1 VTINEAGS
9 GELSLPSN
17 SRECRDDIPLM
28 LESQSS
34 TSKGPA
40 PGVDR
45 GSLNSRRFVVRFRL
59 METES
64 QRHSQTPLG
73 TRLWWLISGRAAAVI
88 VLLLASVGWKWSAV
102 GHGLGP
108 SFNAVAPIILTVI
121 GLTIIYCAARLLWKN
136 YLAQA
141 RFQFFADVLLVTW
154 LVWITGRA
162 SSPYAALYV
171 VIISI
176 ASLFVGPRG
185 ALITSVGSAA
195 AFNACALLALSGTAY
210 GITGESFASTIQY
223 VGISDVS
230 FLVVGLLSSKLAHR
244 QTRSDVQLA
253 AATRSLADLRALHER
268 IVESIRSGVITTD
281 LQGHIYTFNAAAEE
295 ITGYKGPDV
304 RGHDASIFFGD
315 MTRQIADSMNAAA
328 TGKVSPRFQA
338 DCLTPDGL
346 ALRLGFSIAP
356 LSGESGETSGM
367 VITFQDL
374 TDIRAL
380 EETSRRQDRM
390 AAVGRL
396 AASIAHEIRNPLA
409 AMRGSIQMLRSEMDG
424 DTEQAQLMEIILR
437 ESDRLNKIVADYLNY
452 ARPRPAELKNVD
464 IGTLVAETFKL
475 LRNSAELSE
484 RHVLEQHLPQRPS
497 IVSGDPEQLKQVCWN
512 IARNALKSMP
522 DGGKFSAAVEEIDGN
537 RVRLSFSDT
546 GCGMTPEQVERLFE
560 PFTST
565 TGGTGLG
572 LSIVYQIIR
581 DHSGTINVRSQQ
593 AKGTTITI
601 ELPVST

>member
-1 VTINEAGS
+1 MESTTSAD
-9 GELSLPSN
+9 LPRSFGN
-17 SRECRDDIPLM
+17 
-28 LESQSS
+28 
-34 TSKGPA
+34 
-40 PGVDR
+40 
-45 GSLNSRRFVVRFRL
+45 
-59 METES
+59 
-64 QRHSQTPLG
+64 
-73 TRLWWLISGRAAAVI
+73 RLWWLIIGRGAAVI
-88 VLLLASVGWKWSAV
+88 VLVLIGLAWKSSALGRGVVTSLSAV
-102 GHGLGP
+102 T
-108 SFNAVAPIILTVI
+108 PIILTAA
-121 GLTIIYCAARLLWKN
+121 GLTIVYCAVRLLWKN

-141 RFQFFADVLLVTW
+141 RIQFLADILLVTW
-154 LVWITGRA
+154 LVWMTGNV
-162 SSPYAALYV
+162 SSPYAALYI

-185 ALITSVGSAA
+185 TMITSIGSAA
-195 AFNACALLALSGTAY
+195 AFNACVLVAVNQMGAGHA
-210 GITGESFASTIQY
+210 TGESLANAIQA
-223 VGISDVS
+223 VGLSDLS
-230 FLVVGLLSSKLAHR
+230 FLVVGLLAAKLADR

-253 AATRSLADLRALHER
+253 ATARSLADLRALHQR
-268 IVESIRSGVITTD
+268 IVESIRSGVVTTD

-295 ITGYKGPDV
+295 ITGYKVSDV

-338 DCLTPDGL
+338 DCLTPNGL

-356 LSGESGETSGM
+356 LSGESGEISGM

-409 AMRGSIQMLRSEMDG
+409 AMRGSIQMLRSEMEG

-452 ARPRPAELKNVD
+452 ARPRPVELKNVD
-464 IGTLVAETFKL
+464 ISALVADTFKL

-484 RHVLEQHLPQRPS
+484 GHRLEEDLPARPA

-512 IARNALKSMP
+512 IARNAMISMP
-522 DGGKFSAAVEEIDGN
+522 NGGTFSVSLAEVDGN
-537 RVRLSFSDT
+537 RLRLSFSDS

-581 DHSGTINVRSQQ
+581 DHSGTINVRSRLGE
-593 AKGTTITI
+593 GTTITI
-601 ELPVST
+601 ELPVTQ

>member
-1 VTINEAGS
+1 MESTTSAH
-9 GELSLPSN
+9 LPRSFGN
-17 SRECRDDIPLM
+17 
-28 LESQSS
+28 
-34 TSKGPA
+34 
-40 PGVDR
+40 
-45 GSLNSRRFVVRFRL
+45 
-59 METES
+59 
-64 QRHSQTPLG
+64 
-73 TRLWWLISGRAAAVI
+73 RLWWLIIGRGAAVI
-88 VLLLASVGWKWSAV
+88 VLVLIGLAWKSSALGRGVVTSLSAV
-102 GHGLGP
+102 T
-108 SFNAVAPIILTVI
+108 PIILTAA
-121 GLTIIYCAARLLWKN
+121 GLTIVYCAVRLLWKN

-141 RFQFFADVLLVTW
+141 RIQFLADILLVTW
-154 LVWITGRA
+154 LVWMTGNV
-162 SSPYAALYV
+162 SSPYAALYI

-185 ALITSVGSAA
+185 TMITSIGSAA
-195 AFNACALLALSGTAY
+195 AFNTCVLFAVNQMGAGHA
-210 GITGESFASTIQY
+210 TGESLANAIQA
-223 VGISDVS
+223 VGLSDLS
-230 FLVVGLLSSKLAHR
+230 FLVVGLLAAKLADR

-253 AATRSLADLRALHER
+253 ATARSLADLRALHQR
-268 IVESIRSGVITTD
+268 IVESIRSGVVTTD

-295 ITGYKGPDV
+295 ITGYKVSDV

-338 DCLTPDGL
+338 DCLTPNGL

-356 LSGESGETSGM
+356 LSGESGEISGM

-409 AMRGSIQMLRSEMDG
+409 AMRGSIQMLRSEMEG

-452 ARPRPAELKNVD
+452 ARPRPVELKNVD
-464 IGTLVAETFKL
+464 ISALVADTFKL

-484 RHVLEQHLPQRPS
+484 GHQLEEDLPARPA

-512 IARNALKSMP
+512 IARNAMISMP
-522 DGGKFSAAVEEIDGN
+522 NGGTFSVSLAEVDGN
-537 RVRLSFSDT
+537 RLRLSFSDS

-581 DHSGTINVRSQQ
+581 DHSGTINVRSRLGE
-593 AKGTTITI
+593 GTTITI
-601 ELPVST
+601 ELPVTQ

>member
-1 VTINEAGS
+1 
-9 GELSLPSN
+9 
-17 SRECRDDIPLM
+17 
-28 LESQSS
+28 
-34 TSKGPA
+34 
-40 PGVDR
+40 
-45 GSLNSRRFVVRFRL
+45 
-59 METES
+59 MET
-64 QRHSQTPLG
+64 QTSEHLPRSFG
-73 TRLWWLISGRAAAVI
+73 ARLWWLIIGRGAAVI
-88 VLLLASVGWKWSAV
+88 VLVLIGVAWKSSALV
-102 GHGLGP
+102 RGVVTSL
-108 SFNAVAPIILTVI
+108 STVTPIILTAA
-121 GLTIIYCAARLLWKN
+121 GLTLVYCAARLLWKN

-141 RFQFFADVLLVTW
+141 RVQFLADILLVTW
-154 LVWITGRA
+154 LVWMTGNV
-162 SSPYAALYV
+162 SSPYAALYI

-185 ALITSVGSAA
+185 TMITSIGSAA
-195 AFNACALLALSGTAY
+195 AFNACVLVAVNQIGPDAGRP
-210 GITGESFASTIQY
+210 TGESLANAIQA
-223 VGISDVS
+223 VGLSDLS
-230 FLVVGLLSSKLAHR
+230 FLVVGLLAAKLADR

-253 AATRSLADLRALHER
+253 ATTRSLADLRALHQR
-268 IVESIRSGVITTD
+268 IVESIRSGVVTTD
-281 LQGHIYTFNAAAEE
+281 LQGCIFTFNAAAEE
-295 ITGYKGPDV
+295 ITGYKVSDV
-304 RGHDASIFFGD
+304 RGQDASIFFGD

-338 DCLTPDGL
+338 DCLTPNGL

-356 LSGESGETSGM
+356 LSGESGEISGM

-409 AMRGSIQMLRSEMDG
+409 AMRGSIQMLRSEMEG
-424 DTEQAQLMEIILR
+424 DTEQSQLMEIILR
-437 ESDRLNKIVADYLNY
+437 ESDRLNRIVADYLNY

-464 IGTLVAETFKL
+464 ISALVADTFKL

-484 RHVLEQHLPQRPS
+484 EHQLKEDLPTGPA

-512 IARNALKSMP
+512 IARNAMISMP
-522 DGGKFSAAVEEIDGN
+522 DGGIFSVSLAEVDGN
-537 RVRLSFSDT
+537 RLRLSFSDT

-581 DHSGTINVRSQQ
+581 DHSGTINVRSRLGE
-593 AKGTTITI
+593 GTTITI
-601 ELPVST
+601 ELPVTQ

>member
-1 VTINEAGS
+1 
-9 GELSLPSN
+9 
-17 SRECRDDIPLM
+17 
-28 LESQSS
+28 
-34 TSKGPA
+34 
-40 PGVDR
+40 
-45 GSLNSRRFVVRFRL
+45 

-64 QRHSQTPLG
+64 PRHFQNALG
-73 TRLWWLISGRAAAVI
+73 ARLWWLISGRAAAVI
-88 VLLLASVGWKWSAV
+88 VLLLVGVVWKSSAV
-102 GHGLGP
+102 GQGLAAAL
-108 SFNAVAPIILTVI
+108 SLVAPIILTVV
-121 GLTIIYCAARLLWKN
+121 GLTIVYCAARLLWKN

-141 RFQFFADVLLVTW
+141 RVQFLADILLVTW
-154 LVWITGRA
+154 LVWTTGNV

-171 VIISI
+171 VIISV
-176 ASLFVGPRG
+176 ASLFVGARG
-185 ALITSVGSAA
+185 VMITSIGSAA
-195 AFNACALLALSGTAY
+195 AFNACALLAISGY
-210 GITGESFASTIQY
+210 GPFAVHGVNSESIANMIQY
-223 VGISDVS
+223 VGLSDVS
-230 FLVVGLLSSKLAHR
+230 FLVVGLLAAKLADR

-295 ITGYKGPDV
+295 ITGYKAADV
-304 RGHDASIFFGD
+304 GGQDASIFFGD
-315 MTRQIADSMNAAA
+315 MTRQIADSMNAAL
-328 TGKVSPRFQA
+328 TGTVSPRFQA

-356 LSGESGETSGM
+356 LAGESGETSGL

-409 AMRGSIQMLRSEMDG
+409 AMRGSIQMLHSEMDL

-452 ARPRPAELKNVD
+452 ARPRPAELNNVD
-464 IGTLVAETFKL
+464 ISGLVADTFKL
-475 LRNSAELSE
+475 LRNSAELSAG
-484 RHVLEQHLPQRPS
+484 HVLEADLPSRPA

-522 DGGKFSAAVEEIDGN
+522 DGGKFSVSLAEIDGN
-537 RVRLSFSDT
+537 RLRLSFSDT
-546 GCGMTPEQVERLFE
+546 GCGMSPEQVERLFE

-581 DHSGTINVRSQQ
+581 DHSGTINVRSRQGE
-593 AKGTTITI
+593 GTTITV
-601 ELPVST
+601 ELPVTQ

>member
-1 VTINEAGS
+1 MANERAN
-9 GELSLPSN
+9 PS
-17 SRECRDDIPLM
+17 
-28 LESQSS
+28 
-34 TSKGPA
+34 
-40 PGVDR
+40 
-45 GSLNSRRFVVRFRL
+45 
-59 METES
+59 
-64 QRHSQTPLG
+64 HQTTLG
-73 TRLWWLISGRAAAVI
+73 TRLWWLVSGRAATVV
-88 VLLLASVGWKWSAV
+88 VLLLVGVISKSSAL
-102 GHGLGP
+102 GRGLVTAL
-108 SFNAVAPIILTVI
+108 SAVAPIILTVA
-121 GLTIIYCAARLLWKN
+121 GLTILYVAARLLWKN

-141 RFQFFADVLLVTW
+141 RFQFFADVLVVTW
-154 LVWITGRA
+154 LVWITGNV

-171 VIISI
+171 VIISV

-185 ALITSVGSAA
+185 TMITSIGSAA
-195 AFNACALLALSGTAY
+195 AFNACALLALSGVGPFAAHGFTS
-210 GITGESFASTIQY
+210 ESIINTIQY
-223 VGISDVS
+223 VGLSDVS
-230 FLVVGLLSSKLAHR
+230 FLVVGLLAAKLAGR

-253 AATRSLADLRALHER
+253 AATRSLADLRVLHER

-281 LQGHIYTFNAAAEE
+281 LEGHIYTFNAAAEE
-295 ITGYKGPDV
+295 ITGYKTADV
-304 RGHDASIFFGD
+304 RGQDASIFFGD
-315 MTRQIADSMNAAA
+315 MTRQIADSMNAAV

-409 AMRGSIQMLRSEMDG
+409 AMRGSIQMLRSEMEVN
-424 DTEQAQLMEIILR
+424 TEQAQLMEIILR

-464 IGTLVAETFKL
+464 ISALVADTFKL
-475 LRNSAELSE
+475 LRNSAELSIG
-484 RHVLEQHLPQRPS
+484 HVLEEDLPNRPA

-512 IARNALKSMP
+512 IARNALKSMA
-522 DGGKFSAAVEEIDGN
+522 DGGKFAVSLAEVDGN
-537 RVRLSFSDT
+537 RLRLSFSDT

-581 DHSGTINVRSQQ
+581 DHSGTINVRSRQGE
-593 AKGTTITI
+593 GTTITI
-601 ELPVST
+601 ELPVTQ